1 MDDKIIMDEKI
12 TDLLTRGEPNLEKK
26 DLEEYLEKFKKDG
39 KYDFTKT
46 PTKDQKGYNGGIN
59 LLHYAVMDNDFE
71 LVKYMVKHGANIFA
85 EITDGTTVFH
95 LLSKKD
101 GICNAEMR
109 EYLIKASGKTCEDFK
124 DMGIGMQNPIYRW
137 NNKCKKTTE
146 WNCNNSGGKSK
157 RRRNKKSTKKSRR
170 NRKST
175 TK

>member
-1 MDDKIIMDEKI
+1 LLGYVIIMDEKI
-12 TDLLTRGEPNLEKK
+12 KDLLNLAEQKQE
-26 DLEEYLEKFKKDG
+26 DFLKDG

-46 PTKDQKGYNGGIN
+46 PTTDNGGIN

-71 LVKYMVKHGANIFA
+71 LVKYMVENGANIFA
-85 EITDGTTVFH
+85 KTTDGTTVFH
-95 LLSKKD
+95 LLAKID
-101 GICNAEMR
+101 GKCNNDMKN
-109 EYLIKASGKTCEDFK
+109 YLIEKSGKTCEEFNN
-124 DMGIGMQNPIYRW
+124 MGNGMQNPVFRW
-137 NNKCKKTTE
+137 NTKCKKTPN